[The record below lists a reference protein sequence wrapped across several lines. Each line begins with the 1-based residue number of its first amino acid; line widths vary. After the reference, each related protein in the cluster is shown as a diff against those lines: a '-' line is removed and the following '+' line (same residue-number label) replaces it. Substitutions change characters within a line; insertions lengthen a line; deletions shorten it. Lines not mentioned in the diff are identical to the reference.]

1 MGNTVRQ
8 LSTNWTAFHKIALPL
23 LWLACVGYW
32 ALEPFVA
39 KAIPLSAHTEDQ
51 WFQVVFFLVSSF
63 FILQLAA
70 QIKYVGLA
78 GAELVVTGYAK
89 TIRIPLKDVERVWG
103 SLPGR
108 RSVTAPLIR
117 VETRKPTVFG
127 SKIVFMPTIRI
138 GYGEHPIVQELA
150 DLVKEAKGATA

>member
-1 MGNTVRQ
+1 MRQ

-23 LWLACVGYW
+23 VWLAFVGYW
-32 ALEPFVA
+32 ALSPFVDRT
-39 KAIPLSAHTEDQ
+39 IPLSSHTGDQ
-51 WFQVVFFLVSSF
+51 WFQLAFFLGSSF

-78 GAELVVTGYAK
+78 GPDLVVTGYAK

-103 SLPGR
+103 SLPIR

-117 VETRKPTVFG
+117 VETRKPTEFG
-127 SKIVFMPTIRI
+127 SKIVFMPTVRI

-150 DLVKEAKGATA
+150 DLVKEAKGVTA